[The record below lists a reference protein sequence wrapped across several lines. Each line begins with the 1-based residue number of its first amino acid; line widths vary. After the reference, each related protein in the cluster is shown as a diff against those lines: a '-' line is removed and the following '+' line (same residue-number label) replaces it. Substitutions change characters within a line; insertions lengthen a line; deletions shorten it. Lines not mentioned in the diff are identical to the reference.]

1 MGEKKVSIAD
11 VEALI
16 PAKRG
21 NVAAIARSL
30 GVSRGTVLNRV
41 NESATLRR
49 LLDDEREG
57 MIDDA
62 ESELYEGALN
72 GDTAKLI
79 FFLKTQGR
87 HRGYGDRIE
96 SAITGSVS
104 NVVVYLP
111 DNGRSGPV
119 SE

>member
-1 MGEKKVSIAD
+1 MTVAD
-11 VEALI
+11 VEPLI
-16 PAKRG
+16 EKKRG

-30 GVSRGTVLNRV
+30 GVSRGTVLNRI
-41 NESATLRR
+41 NESPSLRR
-49 LLDDEREG
+49 KLDDEREG

-96 SAITGSVS
+96 SAITGSVA
-104 NVVVYLP
+104 NVTVYIP
-111 DNGRSGPV
+111 DNGRGD
-119 SE
+119 ED